1 MDGEENEQI
10 GVGEDWFCFDVV
22 REYGGEEDEV
32 LWPHRPEER
41 YGEKIDA
48 REDGRQAEKG
58 QTCNELVPGIE
69 RMDQAGH
76 CCCITTVDRSGK
88 MAKNHQSHSSTES
101 AT

>member
-1 MDGEENEQI
+1 MTSGDKKRVDAFELWCYRRLLRKTNEWVLEKI
-10 GVGEDWFCFDVV
+10 WYVFDVEK
-22 REYGGEEDEV
+22 EYGGEEDEA

-58 QTCNELVPGIE
+58 QSSNYLIPGFE

-76 CCCITTVDRSGK
+76 CY
-88 MAKNHQSHSSTES
+88 
-101 AT
+101 